1 MERRMRPVRNRAGTR
16 EAAAGCEAGDLL
28 LTREDFSRIA
38 AMLHADA
45 GIHLA
50 ESKAALVYSR
60 LAKRLRS
67 LGLESFRDYCTLV
80 DSREGRGERQQML
93 AALTTNVTKF
103 FREPHHFDHLAKTVL
118 PPLVE
123 AARRGG
129 RVRLWSAA
137 CSNGQEP
144 YSIALTLLSLMPDA
158 ARYDVKVLATDID
171 PNMLKEAER
180 GVYSETVLAAVPAAL
195 RARWFFRIPGKGDR
209 AREAVELKVADSLRA
224 LVSFRELNL
233 VGTWP
238 MKGMF
243 HAIFCRNVAIYFTE
257 ATQRELWSRFVP
269 RLEPGG
275 TLYIGH
281 SERLTGC
288 AAAAFETDGI
298 TTYRLLNAAAAREAR
313 P

>member
-1 MERRMRPVRNRAGTR
+1 MDRSMSPARSQ
-16 EAAAGCEAGDLL
+16 AAFGCEGGDLL
-28 LTREDFSRIA
+28 LTRADFDRIA

-67 LGLESFRDYCTLV
+67 LGLESFRDYCALV
-80 DSREGRGERQQML
+80 DSREGRGERKQML

-103 FREPHHFDHLAKTVL
+103 FRESHHFDHLAKTVL

-123 AARRGG
+123 SARRGG
-129 RVRLWSAA
+129 KIRLWSAA

-144 YSIALTLLSLMPDA
+144 YSIALTLLSVMPDA
-158 ARYDVKVLATDID
+158 TRYDVKVLATDID

-180 GVYSETVLAAVPAAL
+180 GVYGEAALAAVPSPL
-195 RARWFFRIPGKGDR
+195 RARWFFRSSGKAER
-209 AREAVELKVADSLRA
+209 AREAGELRVADQLRA

-238 MKGMF
+238 MKGLF

-257 ATQRELWSRFVP
+257 ATQQELWTRFVP
-269 RLEPGG
+269 RLEPAG

-281 SERLTGC
+281 SERLTGP
-288 AAAAFETDGI
+288 ASAAFDPDGI
-298 TTYRLLNAAAAREAR
+298 TTYRLSNPHARGAK